1 MIEYKIS
8 LVSIERVRPHE
19 RAVEGRVRELLRDLE
34 ATLILRKP
42 VVLDEETLTLLDGH
56 HRLQALRRL
65 GVELVPAALVR
76 YSDPR
81 IVVRRWGS
89 VELIDKRLVIERAM
103 RGRLFP
109 PKTTRHLVVLDGR
122 EVHVSEALPE
132 VNVHLKDLLEYS
144 LLRSELRALARP

>member
-1 MIEYKIS
+1 MIEHKIS

-19 RAVEGRVRELLRDLE
+19 RAVEVRVRELLRDLE

-42 VVLDEETLTLLDGH
+42 VVVDEETLTLLDGH

-89 VELIDKRLVIERAM
+89 GELIDKRLVIERAKAFPAEDHAPPGGFGRQGGSRVGGPP
-103 RGRLFP
+103 RGQRAP
-109 PKTTRHLVVLDGR
+109 EGPAGVL
-122 EVHVSEALPE
+122 AAAQ
-132 VNVHLKDLLEYS
+132 
-144 LLRSELRALARP
+144 RA

>member
-1 MIEYKIS
+1 MIEHKIS

-42 VVLDEETLTLLDGH
+42 VVVDEETLTLLDGH

-76 YSDPR
+76 YSDPQ
-81 IVVRRWGS
+81 
-89 VELIDKRLVIERAM
+89 DCRAQV
-103 RGRLFP
+103 G
-109 PKTTRHLVVLDGR
+109 
-122 EVHVSEALPE
+122 
-132 VNVHLKDLLEYS
+132 
-144 LLRSELRALARP
+144 